1 MTEVVYEVKLEQEM
15 DVMVPM
21 AERKTRRHTTYLW
34 IQNTQWNML
43 NGYGI
48 GIVGF
53 NVPIDTL

>member
-43 NGYGI
+43 NG
-48 GIVGF
+48 
-53 NVPIDTL
+53 